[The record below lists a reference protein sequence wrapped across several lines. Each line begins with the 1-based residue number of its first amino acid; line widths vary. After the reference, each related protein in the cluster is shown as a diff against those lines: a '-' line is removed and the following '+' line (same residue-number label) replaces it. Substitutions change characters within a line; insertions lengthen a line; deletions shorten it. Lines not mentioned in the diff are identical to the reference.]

1 MIITS
6 LLMMP
11 VLAKMTMKYLLLAIV
26 MDYLFLTQK
35 TKLGNNTVTEVIC
48 FPK

>member
-1 MIITS
+1 
-6 LLMMP
+6 MP

-35 TKLGNNTVTEVIC
+35 TKLGNNLLMEVIC
-48 FPK
+48 LPK